1 MLTFQ
6 PHISCYSWINMRQL
20 ILCLISFHAF
30 PFWRCHHKTVGRPGQ
45 VWDICDTE
53 YNTDNW
59 DLYDLYDICSEWWGD
74 LTWAKKPLRC
84 CDIWDT
90 NYNTDNWEPEFMTIF
105 VTWQLIATLD
115 SIRNSC
121 DVFLK
126 MQYISIA
133 SPQQHPSPWLCSW
146 QCSSRPL
153 QWGGTCRWCTP
164 SGSPQTPAKC
174 PRWRNQDW
182 KSSVFNVCLDV

>member
-6 PHISCYSWINMRQL
+6 PHSCYSWINMRQL

-30 PFWRCHHKTVGRPGQ
+30 PFRRCHHKTVVRPGQ

-90 NYNTDNWEPEFMTIF
+90 DYNTDNWEPEFMTIF
-105 VTWQLIATLD
+105 VAWQLRMTVG

-121 DVFLK
+121 YVLWLEGSYSSVVCGTLPWTVNFSFLTSTLPFFFELWHSYWI
-126 MQYISIA
+126 QEF
-133 SPQQHPSPWLCSW
+133 
-146 QCSSRPL
+146 
-153 QWGGTCRWCTP
+153 
-164 SGSPQTPAKC
+164 SGSSKKTLIQMALISKHALT
-174 PRWRNQDW
+174 
-182 KSSVFNVCLDV
+182 